1 MVLRGPEWCVG
12 VLSGQ
17 GDHIQ
22 SFQTVFIS
30 RILSISASF
39 LLLLTGTNG
48 KLVELAFLAWLRG
61 FRWVRCESEIKMMTL
76 ISSSELFYAIDTV
89 KEHTLA

>member
-1 MVLRGPEWCVG
+1 MKA
-12 VLSGQ
+12 SGAG

-30 RILSISASF
+30 RIFSMPSSF
-39 LLLLTGTNG
+39 LQLLTGTYG

-76 ISSSELFYAIDTV
+76 ISSSKLFYAIDTV
-89 KEHTLA
+89 KEHT